1 MILAGR
7 HIAMSSRTAKLMLVE
22 PLTDTDPMTG
32 QDHYPRHLVVSG
44 VLTFCLT
51 VWTIIIL
58 AIAHYT

>member
-1 MILAGR
+1 
-7 HIAMSSRTAKLMLVE
+7 MSNRTAKLTLVE
-22 PLTDTDPMTG
+22 PLTDAAPMTA
-32 QDHYPRHLVVSG
+32 QDYYPRHLVVSG